1 MQNPIGEA
9 DLEWILHRN
18 CEGTEQLRNVTDK
31 GGTMRNFKMILQ
43 YEGTRY
49 KGWQRQESTEHTIQG
64 KLESILTKMAGT
76 PVEIQGSG
84 RTDAGVHALGQV
96 ANFHADIRMSEQEI
110 MNYVNSYLPED
121 IAVISVKEASER
133 FHSRLNATGKTYC
146 YLLVQSGIP
155 HVFERRFAH
164 RIEERLDVEAMEK
177 AAGYLLGTHDF
188 AAFTST
194 KKSKKSTVRTI
205 DEITFTREYSSVMHI
220 MTEVQEPDLLRIT
233 YSGDGFLYHMVR
245 ILTGTLM
252 EVGMQLRSPEEIP
265 EILKSKNREMAGPL
279 VPAKGL
285 TLMEVRY
292 S

>member
-31 GGTMRNFKMILQ
+31 GRTMRNFKMILQ

-64 KLESILTKMAGT
+64 KLEGILSKMAGT